1 MGTIRTGIELNDNF
15 SSVLYNIIG
24 SVNLA
29 IYQMEEMRQ
38 SLSASIDTSHIE
50 GARESIDR
58 ATMSLRE
65 MEEAASVS
73 VAPAMSSMNV
83 AAANSSY
90 EQLRQN
96 VESTGQHIRDN
107 TEEQQRFNQAVNS
120 GTASSNNLLKGLMG
134 LHVIQSVVNTVT
146 GQVDAAMKRMDTMTN
161 FQRTMTAIT
170 GSSDMAAASLS
181 QLKDITTGTAYGL
194 DVAASAVQ
202 NFTTRGMGIGNAT
215 SEVGKWADAVAFYG
229 NGTNEALMTVTDALG
244 KMMTKGTVEMEQLN
258 RLTDNGINA
267 VGMYA
272 QATGRSAADVQSDLS
287 DGVISSMDF
296 ISTVSTAFEEGTNGV
311 LNISG
316 AAKEAGATW
325 ATTIANAK
333 AAITRG
339 WISLIDNA
347 NAALANAGFG
357 TILDGIRE
365 FGETAESVMG
375 KIGVAVGIMLTIL
388 SPAFQFMQDAAGF
401 IADNWSILE
410 PIVWGLIAALI
421 VYNATMGIA
430 WLTTLQNIAAKIAH
444 ALASAAETVAIFAL
458 IAAQDGLNAALAACP
473 LTWIIILIIAII
485 ALIFAVCTAIAKMTG
500 VANTGFGVIC
510 GGINVV
516 IELFKNLGL
525 GIADFAIGAGLAINA
540 LAQNIMTAFGNAIRA
555 VQSWWYGLL
564 STVMTV
570 ISGICAQL
578 NKLPFVEFD
587 YSGVTEAAN
596 KYAGK
601 AAELAGQKGD
611 YESISDAFKEG
622 WNTFDIF
629 PKNWV
634 NNAFNKGSEWGD
646 DKMNKLSGLL
656 DGFGNIP
663 NADDYLK
670 GYGDDSTNNLGD
682 TLDKSGTGN
691 KVADIANSAGNI
703 ENTLTATSEDLK
715 YLRDIAERDTI
726 NRFTT
731 AEISIVQTNN
741 NKIASDMDLDGVV
754 EGLTS
759 AVDEAISNA
768 TEGVH

>member
-83 AAANSSY
+83 AAANSNY

-120 GTASSNNLLKGLMG
+120 GTTSSNNLLKGLIG
-134 LHVIQSVVNTVT
+134 LHVVQSVVNTVT
-146 GQVDAAMKRMDTMTN
+146 GQIDAAMKRMDTMTN

-170 GSSDMAAASLS
+170 ESSDMAAASLN

-194 DVAASAVQ
+194 DVAAMAVQ

-229 NGTNEALMTVTDALG
+229 DGTNESLTTVTDALG

-287 DGVISSMDF
+287 DGIISSMDF

-365 FGETAESVMG
+365 LGETAERVMG
-375 KIGVAVGIMLTIL
+375 KIGIAVGTTLTIL

-410 PIVWGLIAALI
+410 PIVWGLIAALV

-510 GGINVV
+510 GGISVA
-516 IELFKNLGL
+516 IQFFKNLGL
-525 GIADFAIGAGLAINA
+525 TVADIALGIGMAINT
-540 LAQNIMTAFGNAIRA
+540 LGQNIMTAFGNAIRA

-601 AAELAGQKGD
+601 AAELAGQKGE
-611 YESISDAFKEG
+611 YESIGAAFDKG
-622 WNTFDIF
+622 MNTFDVF

-634 NNAFNKGSEWGD
+634 NDAFNKGTEKGD
-646 DKMNKLSGLL
+646 ELAGKMSDLL
-656 DGFGNIP
+656 NGFGKIP
-663 NADDYLK
+663 KEEEYTK
-670 GYGDDSTNNLGD
+670 GYGDDGTNNLGD

>member
-1 MGTIRTGIELNDNF
+1 MGTISTGIELNDNF
-15 SSVLYNIIG
+15 SSVLYNIMG

-38 SLSASIDTSHIE
+38 SLSASIDTSYIE

-73 VAPAMSSMNV
+73 VAPAMSSMDV
-83 AAANSSY
+83 SAANSNY

-120 GTASSNNLLKGLMG
+120 GTTSSNNLLKGLIG
-134 LHVIQSVVNTVT
+134 LHVVQSVVNTVT
-146 GQVDAAMKRMDTMTN
+146 GQIDAAMKRMDTMTN

-170 GSSDMAAASLS
+170 GSSDMAAASLN

-194 DVAASAVQ
+194 DVAAMAVQ

-229 NGTNEALMTVTDALG
+229 DGTNESLTTVTDALG
-244 KMMTKGTVEMEQLN
+244 KMMTKGTVEMDQLN
-258 RLTDNGINA
+258 RVTDTGIDA
-267 VGMYA
+267 VGIYA

-287 DGVISSMDF
+287 DGIISSMDF

-365 FGETAESVMG
+365 LGETAERVMG
-375 KIGVAVGIMLTIL
+375 KIGIAVGTTLTIL

-410 PIVWGLIAALI
+410 PIVWGLIAALV

-510 GGINVV
+510 GGISVA
-516 IELFKNLGL
+516 IQFFKNLGL
-525 GIADFAIGAGLAINA
+525 TVADIALGIGMAINA
-540 LAQNIMTAFGNAIRA
+540 LGQNIMTAFGNAIRA

-601 AAELAGQKGD
+601 AAELAGQKGE
-611 YESISDAFKEG
+611 YESIGAAFDKG
-622 WNTFDIF
+622 MNTFDIF

-634 NNAFNKGSEWGD
+634 NDAFNKGTEKGD
-646 DKMNKLSGLL
+646 ELAGKMSDLL
-656 DGFGNIP
+656 NGFGKIP
-663 NADDYLK
+663 KEEEYTK

>member
-107 TEEQQRFNQAVNS
+107 TNEQQRFNQSVDG
-120 GTASSNNLLKGLMG
+120 GTASSNNLIKSIMKLSI
-134 LHVIQSVVNTVT
+134 VRSVVNTVT
-146 GQVDAAMKRMDTMTN
+146 GQIDAAMKRMDTMTN

-170 GSSDMAAASLS
+170 GSSDMAATSLS
-181 QLKDITTGTAYGL
+181 QLKDITKGTAYGL
-194 DVAASAVQ
+194 DVAAMAVQ

-229 NGTNEALMTVTDALG
+229 DGTNESLTTVTDALG
-244 KMMTKGTVEMEQLN
+244 KMMTKGTVEMDQLN
-258 RLTDNGINA
+258 RVTDTGIDA
-267 VGMYA
+267 VGIYA

-287 DGVISSMDF
+287 DGIISSMDF

-365 FGETAESVMG
+365 FGETAERVMG
-375 KIGVAVGIMLTIL
+375 KIGIAVGTTLTIL

-410 PIVWGLIAALI
+410 PIVWGLIAALV

>member
-1 MGTIRTGIELNDNF
+1 MGTISTGIELNDNF
-15 SSVLYNIIG
+15 SSVLYNIMG

-38 SLSASIDTSHIE
+38 SLSASIDTSYIE

-73 VAPAMSSMNV
+73 VAPAMSSMDV
-83 AAANSSY
+83 AAANSNY

-120 GTASSNNLLKGLMG
+120 GTTSSNNLLKGLIG
-134 LHVIQSVVNTVT
+134 LHVVQSVVNTVT
-146 GQVDAAMKRMDTMTN
+146 GQIDAAMKRMDTMTN

-170 GSSDMAAASLS
+170 GSSDMAAASLN

-194 DVAASAVQ
+194 DVAAMAVQ

-229 NGTNEALMTVTDALG
+229 DGTNESLTTVTDALG
-244 KMMTKGTVEMEQLN
+244 KMMTKGTVEMDQLN
-258 RLTDNGINA
+258 RVTDTGIDA
-267 VGMYA
+267 VGIYA

-287 DGVISSMDF
+287 DGIISSMDF

-365 FGETAESVMG
+365 LGETAERVMG
-375 KIGVAVGIMLTIL
+375 KIGIAVGTTLTIL

-410 PIVWGLIAALI
+410 PIVWGLIAALV

-510 GGINVV
+510 GGISVA
-516 IELFKNLGL
+516 IQFFKNLGL
-525 GIADFAIGAGLAINA
+525 TVADIALGIGMAINT
-540 LAQNIMTAFGNAIRA
+540 LGQNIMTAFGNAIRA

-601 AAELAGQKGD
+601 AAELAGQKGE
-611 YESISDAFKEG
+611 YESIGAAFDKG
-622 WNTFDIF
+622 MNTFDVF

-634 NNAFNKGSEWGD
+634 NDAFNKGTEKGD
-646 DKMNKLSGLL
+646 ELAGKMSDLL
-656 DGFGNIP
+656 NGFGKIP
-663 NADDYLK
+663 KEEEYTK
-670 GYGDDSTNNLGD
+670 GYGDDGTNNLGD

-703 ENTLTATSEDLK
+703 ENTLTGTSEDLK

>member
-107 TEEQQRFNQAVNS
+107 TSEQQRFNQAVDG

-134 LHVIQSVVNTVT
+134 LSIVKSIVNTVT

-194 DVAASAVQ
+194 DVAARAVQ
-202 NFTTRGMGIGNAT
+202 NFTTRGLGIGNAT

-229 NGTNEALMTVTDALG
+229 DGTNESLTTVTDALG

-258 RLTDNGINA
+258 RLTYNGIDA

-365 FGETAESVMG
+365 FGETAEIVMG

-410 PIVWGLIAALI
+410 PIVWGLIAALV

-510 GGINVV
+510 GGISVA
-516 IELFKNLGL
+516 IQFFKNLGL
-525 GIADFAIGAGLAINA
+525 TVADIALGIGMAINT
-540 LAQNIMTAFGNAIRA
+540 LGQNIMTAFGNAIRA

-611 YESISDAFKEG
+611 YESIGAAFNKG
-622 WNTFDIF
+622 MNTFDVF

-634 NNAFNKGSEWGD
+634 NDAFNKGTEKGD
-646 DKMNKLSGLL
+646 ELAGKMSNFLN
-656 DGFGNIP
+656 GFGKIP
-663 NADDYLK
+663 KEEEYTK

>member
-1 MGTIRTGIELNDNF
+1 MGTISTGIELNDNF
-15 SSVLYNIIG
+15 SSVLYNIMG

-38 SLSASIDTSHIE
+38 SLSASIDTSYIE

-120 GTASSNNLLKGLMG
+120 GTTSSNNLLKGLMG
-134 LHVIQSVVNTVT
+134 LHVVQSVVNTVT
-146 GQVDAAMKRMDTMTN
+146 GQIDAAMKRMDTMTN

-170 GSSDMAAASLS
+170 GSSDMAAASLN

-215 SEVGKWADAVAFYG
+215 SEVGKWADAVSFYG
-229 NGTNEALMTVTDALG
+229 DGTNEALTTVTDALG
-244 KMMTKGTVEMEQLN
+244 KMMTKGTVEMDQLN
-258 RLTDNGINA
+258 RVTDTGIDA
-267 VGMYA
+267 VGIYA

-287 DGVISSMDF
+287 DGIISSMDF

-357 TILDGIRE
+357 TILDGIKE
-365 FGETAESVMG
+365 FGETAERVMG
-375 KIGVAVGIMLTIL
+375 KIGIAVGTTLTIL

-510 GGINVV
+510 GGISVA
-516 IELFKNLGL
+516 IQFFKNLGL
-525 GIADFAIGAGLAINA
+525 TVADIALGIGMAINT
-540 LAQNIMTAFGNAIRA
+540 LGQNIMTAFGNAIRA

-611 YESISDAFKEG
+611 YESIGAAFNKG
-622 WNTFDIF
+622 MNTFDVF

-634 NNAFNKGSEWGD
+634 NDAFNKGTEKGD
-646 DKMNKLSGLL
+646 ELAGKMSNFLN
-656 DGFGNIP
+656 GFGKIP
-663 NADDYLK
+663 KEEEYTK

>member
-58 ATMSLRE
+58 AAMSLRE

-73 VAPAMSSMNV
+73 VAPAMSSMDV
-83 AAANSSY
+83 AAANSNY

-120 GTASSNNLLKGLMG
+120 GTTSSNNLLKGLIG
-134 LHVIQSVVNTVT
+134 LHVVQSVVNTVT
-146 GQVDAAMKRMDTMTN
+146 GQIDAAMKRMDTMTT

-170 GSSDMAAASLS
+170 GSSDMAAASLN

-194 DVAASAVQ
+194 DVAAMAVQ

-229 NGTNEALMTVTDALG
+229 DGTNESLTTVTDALG
-244 KMMTKGTVEMEQLN
+244 KMMTKGTVEMDQLN
-258 RLTDNGINA
+258 RVTDTGIDA
-267 VGMYA
+267 VGIYA

-287 DGVISSMDF
+287 DGIISSMDF

-365 FGETAESVMG
+365 LGETAERVMG
-375 KIGVAVGIMLTIL
+375 KIGIAVGTTLTIL

-410 PIVWGLIAALI
+410 PIVWGLIAALV

-510 GGINVV
+510 GGISVA
-516 IELFKNLGL
+516 IQFFKNLGL
-525 GIADFAIGAGLAINA
+525 TVADIALGIGMAINT
-540 LAQNIMTAFGNAIRA
+540 LGQNIMTAFGNAIHA

>member
-1 MGTIRTGIELNDNF
+1 MGTISTGIELNDNF
-15 SSVLYNIIG
+15 SSVLYNIMG

-83 AAANSSY
+83 AAANSNY

-120 GTASSNNLLKGLMG
+120 GTTSSNNLLKGLIG
-134 LHVIQSVVNTVT
+134 LHVVQSVVNTVT
-146 GQVDAAMKRMDTMTN
+146 GQIDAAMKRMDTMTN

-170 GSSDMAAASLS
+170 GSSDMAAASLN

-194 DVAASAVQ
+194 DVAAMAVQ

-229 NGTNEALMTVTDALG
+229 DGTNESLTTVTDALG
-244 KMMTKGTVEMEQLN
+244 KMMTKGMVEMDQLN
-258 RLTDNGINA
+258 RVTDTGIDA
-267 VGMYA
+267 VGIYA

-287 DGVISSMDF
+287 DGIISSMDF

-365 FGETAESVMG
+365 LGETAERVMG
-375 KIGVAVGIMLTIL
+375 KIGIAVGTTLTIL

-410 PIVWGLIAALI
+410 PIVWGLIAALV

-540 LAQNIMTAFGNAIRA
+540 LAQNIMTAFDNAISA

>member
-1 MGTIRTGIELNDNF
+1 MGTISTGIELNDNF

-50 GARESIDR
+50 GARESINR

-107 TEEQQRFNQAVNS
+107 TSEQQRFNQAVDG

-134 LHVIQSVVNTVT
+134 LSIVKSIVNTVT

-170 GSSDMAAASLS
+170 GSSDMAATSLS
-181 QLKDITTGTAYGL
+181 QLKDITKGTAYGL
-194 DVAASAVQ
+194 DVAARATQ
-202 NFTTRGMGIGNAT
+202 NFTTRGMSIGNAA

-229 NGTNEALMTVTDALG
+229 NGTNEALTTVTDALG

-258 RLTDNGINA
+258 RLADNGIDA

-365 FGETAESVMG
+365 FGETAEIVMG

-410 PIVWGLIAALI
+410 PIVWGLIAALV

-510 GGINVV
+510 GGISVA
-516 IELFKNLGL
+516 IQFFKNLGL
-525 GIADFAIGAGLAINA
+525 TVADIALGIGMAINA

-611 YESISDAFKEG
+611 YESIGAAFNKG
-622 WNTFDIF
+622 MNTFDVF

-634 NNAFNKGSEWGD
+634 NDAFNKGTEKGD
-646 DKMNKLSGLL
+646 ELAGKMSNFLN
-656 DGFGNIP
+656 GFGKIP
-663 NADDYLK
+663 KEEEYTK

-731 AEISIVQTNN
+731 AEISIVQTNH

>member
-1 MGTIRTGIELNDNF
+1 MGTISTGIELNDNF
-15 SSVLYNIIG
+15 SSVLYNIMG

-38 SLSASIDTSHIE
+38 SLSASIDTSYIE

-73 VAPAMSSMNV
+73 VAPAMSSMDV
-83 AAANSSY
+83 AAANSNY

-107 TEEQQRFNQAVNS
+107 TEEQQRFNQTVNS
-120 GTASSNNLLKGLMG
+120 GTTSSNNLLKGLIG
-134 LHVIQSVVNTVT
+134 LHVVQSVVNTVT
-146 GQVDAAMKRMDTMTN
+146 GQIDAAMKRMDTMTN

-170 GSSDMAAASLS
+170 GSSDMAAASLN

-194 DVAASAVQ
+194 DVAAMAVQ

-229 NGTNEALMTVTDALG
+229 DGTNESLTTVTDALG
-244 KMMTKGTVEMEQLN
+244 KMMTKGTVEMDQLN
-258 RLTDNGINA
+258 RVTDTGIDA
-267 VGMYA
+267 VGIYA

-287 DGVISSMDF
+287 DGIISSMDF

-365 FGETAESVMG
+365 FGETAERVMG
-375 KIGVAVGIMLTIL
+375 KIGIAVGTTLTIL

-410 PIVWGLIAALI
+410 PIVWGLIAALV

-510 GGINVV
+510 GGISVA
-516 IELFKNLGL
+516 IQFFKNLGL
-525 GIADFAIGAGLAINA
+525 TVADIALGIGMAINT
-540 LAQNIMTAFGNAIRA
+540 LGQNIMTAFGNAIRA

-611 YESISDAFKEG
+611 YESIGAAFNKG
-622 WNTFDIF
+622 MNTFDVF

-634 NNAFNKGSEWGD
+634 NDAFNKGTEKGD
-646 DKMNKLSGLL
+646 ELAGKMSNFLN
-656 DGFGNIP
+656 GFGKIP
-663 NADDYLK
+663 KEEEYTK

>member
-1 MGTIRTGIELNDNF
+1 MGTISTGIELNDNF
-15 SSVLYNIIG
+15 SSVLYNIMG

-38 SLSASIDTSHIE
+38 SLSASIDTSYIE

-73 VAPAMSSMNV
+73 VAPAMSSMDV
-83 AAANSSY
+83 SAANSNY

-107 TEEQQRFNQAVNS
+107 AEEQQRFNQAVNS
-120 GTASSNNLLKGLMG
+120 GTTSSNNLLKGLIG
-134 LHVIQSVVNTVT
+134 LHVVQSVVNTVT
-146 GQVDAAMKRMDTMTN
+146 GQIDAAMKRMDTMTN

-170 GSSDMAAASLS
+170 GSSDMAAASLN

-194 DVAASAVQ
+194 DVAAMAVQ

-229 NGTNEALMTVTDALG
+229 DGTNESLTTVTDALG
-244 KMMTKGTVEMEQLN
+244 KMMTKGTVEMDQLN
-258 RLTDNGINA
+258 RVTDTGIDA
-267 VGMYA
+267 VGIYA

-287 DGVISSMDF
+287 DGIISSMDF

-365 FGETAESVMG
+365 LGETAERVMG
-375 KIGVAVGIMLTIL
+375 KIGIAVGTTLTIL

-410 PIVWGLIAALI
+410 PIVWGLIAALV

-485 ALIFAVCTAIAKMTG
+485 TLIYTVCTAIAKLTG
-500 VANTGFGVIC
+500 AANTGLGIIVGALSVAVAAIGNLFVALINMVIDIFVVLWNFIAIFANFFG
-510 GGINVV
+510 NVFNDPV
-516 IELFKNLGL
+516 AAIGRLFFGLVNHILGLLETLASAIDTLFGQNLAGAVQGWRDNLGDWVDKTY
-525 GIADFAIGAGLAINA
+525 GKGEEIMATVNGNEWHVERFKYTNA
-540 LAQNIMTAFGNAIRA
+540 WN
-555 VQSWWYGLL
+555 
-564 STVMTV
+564 
-570 ISGICAQL
+570 
-578 NKLPFVEFD
+578 
-587 YSGVTEAAN
+587 SGV
-596 KYAGK
+596 
-601 AAELAGQKGD
+601 QKGD
-611 YESISDAFKEG
+611 EFAGKMSDFL
-622 WNTFDIF
+622 N
-629 PKNWV
+629 
-634 NNAFNKGSEWGD
+634 
-646 DKMNKLSGLL
+646 
-656 DGFGNIP
+656 GFGKIP
-663 NADDYLK
+663 KEEEYTK

>member
-58 ATMSLRE
+58 AAMSLRE

-73 VAPAMSSMNV
+73 VAPAMSSMDV
-83 AAANSSY
+83 AAANSNY

-120 GTASSNNLLKGLMG
+120 GTTSSNNLLKGLIG
-134 LHVIQSVVNTVT
+134 LHVVQSVVNTVT
-146 GQVDAAMKRMDTMTN
+146 GQIDAAMKRMDTMTN

-170 GSSDMAAASLS
+170 GSSDMAAASLN

-194 DVAASAVQ
+194 DVAAMAVQ

-229 NGTNEALMTVTDALG
+229 DGTNESLTTVTDALG

-365 FGETAESVMG
+365 LGETAERVMG
-375 KIGVAVGIMLTIL
+375 KIGIAVGTTLTIL

-410 PIVWGLIAALI
+410 PIVWGLIAALV

-510 GGINVV
+510 GGISVA
-516 IELFKNLGL
+516 IQFFKNLGL
-525 GIADFAIGAGLAINA
+525 TVADIALGIGMAINT
-540 LAQNIMTAFGNAIRA
+540 LGQNIMTAFGNAIRA

-611 YESISDAFKEG
+611 YESIGAAFNKG
-622 WNTFDIF
+622 MNTFDVF

-634 NNAFNKGSEWGD
+634 NDAFNKGTEKGD
-646 DKMNKLSGLL
+646 ELAGKMSNFLN
-656 DGFGNIP
+656 GFGKIP
-663 NADDYLK
+663 KEEEYTK

>member
-1 MGTIRTGIELNDNF
+1 
-15 SSVLYNIIG
+15 
-24 SVNLA
+24 
-29 IYQMEEMRQ
+29 
-38 SLSASIDTSHIE
+38 
-50 GARESIDR
+50 
-58 ATMSLRE
+58 
-65 MEEAASVS
+65 
-73 VAPAMSSMNV
+73 
-83 AAANSSY
+83 
-90 EQLRQN
+90 
-96 VESTGQHIRDN
+96 
-107 TEEQQRFNQAVNS
+107 
-120 GTASSNNLLKGLMG
+120 
-134 LHVIQSVVNTVT
+134 
-146 GQVDAAMKRMDTMTN
+146 MTN

-170 GSSDMAAASLS
+170 ESSDMAAASLN

-194 DVAASAVQ
+194 DVAAMAVQ

-229 NGTNEALMTVTDALG
+229 DGTNESLTTVTDALG

-287 DGVISSMDF
+287 DGIISSMDF

-365 FGETAESVMG
+365 LGETAERVMG
-375 KIGVAVGIMLTIL
+375 KIGIAVGTTLTIL

-410 PIVWGLIAALI
+410 PIVWGLIAALV

-510 GGINVV
+510 GGISVA
-516 IELFKNLGL
+516 IQFFKNLGL
-525 GIADFAIGAGLAINA
+525 TVADIALGIGMAINT
-540 LAQNIMTAFGNAIRA
+540 LGQNIMTAFGNAIRA

-611 YESISDAFKEG
+611 YESIGAAFNKG
-622 WNTFDIF
+622 MNTFDVF

-634 NNAFNKGSEWGD
+634 NDAFNKGTEKGD
-646 DKMNKLSGLL
+646 ELAGKMSNFLN
-656 DGFGNIP
+656 GFGKIP
-663 NADDYLK
+663 KEEEYTK

>member
-1 MGTIRTGIELNDNF
+1 MGTISTGIELNDNF
-15 SSVLYNIIG
+15 SSVLYNIMG

-38 SLSASIDTSHIE
+38 SLSASIDTSYIE

-73 VAPAMSSMNV
+73 VAPAMSSMDV
-83 AAANSSY
+83 SAANSNY

-120 GTASSNNLLKGLMG
+120 GTTSSNNLLKGLIG
-134 LHVIQSVVNTVT
+134 LHVVQSVVNTVT
-146 GQVDAAMKRMDTMTN
+146 GQIDAAMKRMDTMTN

-170 GSSDMAAASLS
+170 GSSDMAAASLN

-194 DVAASAVQ
+194 DVAAMAVQ
-202 NFTTRGMGIGNAT
+202 NFTTRGMGICNAT

-229 NGTNEALMTVTDALG
+229 NGTNEALTTVTDALG
-244 KMMTKGTVEMEQLN
+244 KMMTKGTVEMDQLN
-258 RLTDNGINA
+258 RVTDTGIDA
-267 VGMYA
+267 VGIYA

-287 DGVISSMDF
+287 DGIISSMDF

-365 FGETAESVMG
+365 LGETAERVMG
-375 KIGVAVGIMLTIL
+375 KIGIAVGTTLTIL

-410 PIVWGLIAALI
+410 PIVWGLIAALV

-510 GGINVV
+510 GGISVA
-516 IELFKNLGL
+516 IQFFKNLGL
-525 GIADFAIGAGLAINA
+525 TVADIALGIGMAINA
-540 LAQNIMTAFGNAIRA
+540 LGQNIMTAFGNAIRA

-601 AAELAGQKGD
+601 AAELAGQKGE
-611 YESISDAFKEG
+611 YESIGAAFDKG
-622 WNTFDIF
+622 MNTFDIF

-634 NNAFNKGSEWGD
+634 NDAFNKGTEKGD
-646 DKMNKLSGLL
+646 ELAGKMSDLL
-656 DGFGNIP
+656 NGFGKIP
-663 NADDYLK
+663 KEEEYTK

>member
-1 MGTIRTGIELNDNF
+1 VGTIRTGIELNDNF

-107 TEEQQRFNQAVNS
+107 TSEQQRFNQAVDG

-134 LHVIQSVVNTVT
+134 LSIVKSIVNTVT

-194 DVAASAVQ
+194 DVAARAVQ

-229 NGTNEALMTVTDALG
+229 DGTNESLTTVTDALG

-258 RLTDNGINA
+258 RLTYNGIDA

-365 FGETAESVMG
+365 FGETAEIVMG

-410 PIVWGLIAALI
+410 PIVWGLIAALV

-510 GGINVV
+510 GGISVA
-516 IELFKNLGL
+516 IQFFKNLGL
-525 GIADFAIGAGLAINA
+525 TVADIALGIGMAINT
-540 LAQNIMTAFGNAIRA
+540 LGQNIMTAFGNAIRA

-611 YESISDAFKEG
+611 YESIGAAFNKG
-622 WNTFDIF
+622 MNTFDVF

-634 NNAFNKGSEWGD
+634 NDAFNKGTEKGD
-646 DKMNKLSGLL
+646 ELAGKMSNFLN
-656 DGFGNIP
+656 GFGKIP
-663 NADDYLK
+663 KEEEYTK

>member
-1 MGTIRTGIELNDNF
+1 
-15 SSVLYNIIG
+15 
-24 SVNLA
+24 
-29 IYQMEEMRQ
+29 
-38 SLSASIDTSHIE
+38 
-50 GARESIDR
+50 
-58 ATMSLRE
+58 
-65 MEEAASVS
+65 
-73 VAPAMSSMNV
+73 
-83 AAANSSY
+83 
-90 EQLRQN
+90 
-96 VESTGQHIRDN
+96 
-107 TEEQQRFNQAVNS
+107 
-120 GTASSNNLLKGLMG
+120 
-134 LHVIQSVVNTVT
+134 
-146 GQVDAAMKRMDTMTN
+146 
-161 FQRTMTAIT
+161 
-170 GSSDMAAASLS
+170 
-181 QLKDITTGTAYGL
+181 
-194 DVAASAVQ
+194 
-202 NFTTRGMGIGNAT
+202 
-215 SEVGKWADAVAFYG
+215 
-229 NGTNEALMTVTDALG
+229 
-244 KMMTKGTVEMEQLN
+244 
-258 RLTDNGINA
+258 
-267 VGMYA
+267 
-272 QATGRSAADVQSDLS
+272 
-287 DGVISSMDF
+287 
-296 ISTVSTAFEEGTNGV
+296 
-311 LNISG
+311 
-316 AAKEAGATW
+316 
-325 ATTIANAK
+325 
-333 AAITRG
+333 
-339 WISLIDNA
+339 
-347 NAALANAGFG
+347 
-357 TILDGIRE
+357 
-365 FGETAESVMG
+365 
-375 KIGVAVGIMLTIL
+375 
-388 SPAFQFMQDAAGF
+388 MQDAAGF

-410 PIVWGLIAALI
+410 PIVWGLIAALV

-485 ALIFAVCTAIAKMTG
+485 TLIYTVCTAIAKLTG

-540 LAQNIMTAFGNAIRA
+540 LAQNIMTAFDNAISA

>member
-347 NAALANAGFG
+347 NAALVNAGFG

>member
-1 MGTIRTGIELNDNF
+1 MGTISTGIELNDNF
-15 SSVLYNIIG
+15 SSVLYNIMG

-38 SLSASIDTSHIE
+38 SLSASIDTSYIE

-73 VAPAMSSMNV
+73 VAPAMSSMDV
-83 AAANSSY
+83 SAANSNY

-107 TEEQQRFNQAVNS
+107 AEEQQRFNQAVNS
-120 GTASSNNLLKGLMG
+120 GTTSSNNLLKGLIG
-134 LHVIQSVVNTVT
+134 LHVVQSVVNTVT
-146 GQVDAAMKRMDTMTN
+146 GQIDAAMKRMDTMTN

-170 GSSDMAAASLS
+170 GSSDMAAASLN

-194 DVAASAVQ
+194 DVAAMAVQ

-229 NGTNEALMTVTDALG
+229 DGTNESLTTVTDALG
-244 KMMTKGTVEMEQLN
+244 KMMTKGTVEMDQLN
-258 RLTDNGINA
+258 RVTDTGIDA
-267 VGMYA
+267 VGIYA

-287 DGVISSMDF
+287 DGIISSMDF

-365 FGETAESVMG
+365 FGETAERVMG
-375 KIGVAVGIMLTIL
+375 KIGIAVGTTLTIL

-401 IADNWSILE
+401 IADNGSILE
-410 PIVWGLIAALI
+410 PIVWGLIAALV

>member
-1 MGTIRTGIELNDNF
+1 MGTISTGIELNDNF
-15 SSVLYNIIG
+15 SSVLYNIMG

-38 SLSASIDTSHIE
+38 SLSASIDTSYIE

-73 VAPAMSSMNV
+73 VAPAMSSMDV
-83 AAANSSY
+83 SAANSNY

-120 GTASSNNLLKGLMG
+120 GTTSSNNLLKGLIG
-134 LHVIQSVVNTVT
+134 LHVVQSVVNTVT
-146 GQVDAAMKRMDTMTN
+146 GQIDAAMKRMDTMTN

-170 GSSDMAAASLS
+170 GSSDMAAASLN

-194 DVAASAVQ
+194 DVAAMAVQ
-202 NFTTRGMGIGNAT
+202 NFTTRGMGICNAT

-229 NGTNEALMTVTDALG
+229 NGTNEALTTVTDALG
-244 KMMTKGTVEMEQLN
+244 KMMTKGTVEMDQLN
-258 RLTDNGINA
+258 RVTDTGIDA
-267 VGMYA
+267 VGIYA
-272 QATGRSAADVQSDLS
+272 QATGQSAADVQSDLS
-287 DGVISSMDF
+287 DGIISSMDF

-365 FGETAESVMG
+365 LGETAERVMG
-375 KIGVAVGIMLTIL
+375 KIGIAVGTTLTIL

-410 PIVWGLIAALI
+410 PIVWGLIAALV

-510 GGINVV
+510 GGISVA
-516 IELFKNLGL
+516 IQFFKNLGL
-525 GIADFAIGAGLAINA
+525 TVADIALGIGMAINA
-540 LAQNIMTAFGNAIRA
+540 LGQNIMTAFGNAIRA

-601 AAELAGQKGD
+601 AAELAGQKGE
-611 YESISDAFKEG
+611 YESIGAAFDKG
-622 WNTFDIF
+622 MNTFDIF

-634 NNAFNKGSEWGD
+634 NDAFNKGTEKGD
-646 DKMNKLSGLL
+646 ELAGKMSDLL
-656 DGFGNIP
+656 NGFGKIP
-663 NADDYLK
+663 KEEEYTK

>member
-1 MGTIRTGIELNDNF
+1 
-15 SSVLYNIIG
+15 
-24 SVNLA
+24 
-29 IYQMEEMRQ
+29 
-38 SLSASIDTSHIE
+38 
-50 GARESIDR
+50 
-58 ATMSLRE
+58 
-65 MEEAASVS
+65 
-73 VAPAMSSMNV
+73 
-83 AAANSSY
+83 
-90 EQLRQN
+90 
-96 VESTGQHIRDN
+96 
-107 TEEQQRFNQAVNS
+107 
-120 GTASSNNLLKGLMG
+120 
-134 LHVIQSVVNTVT
+134 
-146 GQVDAAMKRMDTMTN
+146 
-161 FQRTMTAIT
+161 
-170 GSSDMAAASLS
+170 
-181 QLKDITTGTAYGL
+181 
-194 DVAASAVQ
+194 
-202 NFTTRGMGIGNAT
+202 
-215 SEVGKWADAVAFYG
+215 
-229 NGTNEALMTVTDALG
+229 
-244 KMMTKGTVEMEQLN
+244 
-258 RLTDNGINA
+258 
-267 VGMYA
+267 
-272 QATGRSAADVQSDLS
+272 
-287 DGVISSMDF
+287 MDF

-365 FGETAESVMG
+365 LGETAERVMG
-375 KIGVAVGIMLTIL
+375 KIGIAVGTTLTIL

-410 PIVWGLIAALI
+410 PIVWGLIAALV

-510 GGINVV
+510 GGISVA
-516 IELFKNLGL
+516 IQFFKNLGL
-525 GIADFAIGAGLAINA
+525 TVADIALGIGMAINA
-540 LAQNIMTAFGNAIRA
+540 LGQNIMTAFGNAIRA

-601 AAELAGQKGD
+601 AAELAGQKGE
-611 YESISDAFKEG
+611 YESIGAAFDKG
-622 WNTFDIF
+622 MNTFDIF

-634 NNAFNKGSEWGD
+634 NDAFNKGTEKGD
-646 DKMNKLSGLL
+646 ELAGKMSDLL
-656 DGFGNIP
+656 NGFGKIP
-663 NADDYLK
+663 KEEEYTK

>member
-1 MGTIRTGIELNDNF
+1 MGTISTGIELNDNF
-15 SSVLYNIIG
+15 SSVLYNIMG

-38 SLSASIDTSHIE
+38 SLSASIDTSYIE

-120 GTASSNNLLKGLMG
+120 GTTSSNNLLKGLIG
-134 LHVIQSVVNTVT
+134 LHVVQSVVNTVT
-146 GQVDAAMKRMDTMTN
+146 GQIDAAMKRMDTMTN

-170 GSSDMAAASLS
+170 GSSDMAAASLN

-194 DVAASAVQ
+194 DVAAMAVQ
-202 NFTTRGMGIGNAT
+202 NFTTRGMGICNAT

-229 NGTNEALMTVTDALG
+229 NGTNEALTTVTDALG
-244 KMMTKGTVEMEQLN
+244 KMMTKGTVEMDQLN
-258 RLTDNGINA
+258 RVTDTGIDA
-267 VGMYA
+267 VGIYA

-287 DGVISSMDF
+287 DGIISSMDF

-365 FGETAESVMG
+365 LGETAERVMG
-375 KIGVAVGIMLTIL
+375 KIGIAVGTTLTIL

-410 PIVWGLIAALI
+410 PIVWGLIAALV

-510 GGINVV
+510 GGISVA
-516 IELFKNLGL
+516 IQFFKNLGL
-525 GIADFAIGAGLAINA
+525 TVADIALGIGMAINA
-540 LAQNIMTAFGNAIRA
+540 LGQNIMTAFGNAIRA

-601 AAELAGQKGD
+601 AAELAGQKGE
-611 YESISDAFKEG
+611 YESIGAAFDKG
-622 WNTFDIF
+622 MNTFDIF

-634 NNAFNKGSEWGD
+634 NDAFNKGTEKGD
-646 DKMNKLSGLL
+646 ELAGKMSDLL
-656 DGFGNIP
+656 NGFGKIP
-663 NADDYLK
+663 KEEEYTK

>member
-1 MGTIRTGIELNDNF
+1 MGTISTGIELNDNF
-15 SSVLYNIIG
+15 SSVLYNIMG

-38 SLSASIDTSHIE
+38 SLSASIDTSYIE

-83 AAANSSY
+83 AAANSNY

-120 GTASSNNLLKGLMG
+120 GTTSSNNLLKGLIG
-134 LHVIQSVVNTVT
+134 LHVVQSVVNTVT
-146 GQVDAAMKRMDTMTN
+146 GQIDAAMKRMDTMTN

-170 GSSDMAAASLS
+170 GSSDMAAASLN

-194 DVAASAVQ
+194 DVAAMAVQ

-229 NGTNEALMTVTDALG
+229 DGTNESLTTVTDALG
-244 KMMTKGTVEMEQLN
+244 KMMTKGTVEMDQLN
-258 RLTDNGINA
+258 RVTDTGIDA
-267 VGMYA
+267 VGIYA

-287 DGVISSMDF
+287 DGIISSMDF

-365 FGETAESVMG
+365 LGETAERVMG
-375 KIGVAVGIMLTIL
+375 KIGIAVGTTLTIL

-410 PIVWGLIAALI
+410 PIVWGLIAALV

-510 GGINVV
+510 GGISVA
-516 IELFKNLGL
+516 IQFFKNLGL
-525 GIADFAIGAGLAINA
+525 TVADIALGIGMAINT
-540 LAQNIMTAFGNAIRA
+540 LGQNIMTAFGNAIRA

-601 AAELAGQKGD
+601 AAELAGQKGE
-611 YESISDAFKEG
+611 YESIGAAFDKG
-622 WNTFDIF
+622 MNTFDVF

-634 NNAFNKGSEWGD
+634 NDAFNKGTEKGD
-646 DKMNKLSGLL
+646 ELAGKMSDLL
-656 DGFGNIP
+656 NGFGKIP
-663 NADDYLK
+663 KEEEYTK
-670 GYGDDSTNNLGD
+670 GYGDDGTNNLGD

>member
-1 MGTIRTGIELNDNF
+1 MGTISTGIELNDNF
-15 SSVLYNIIG
+15 SSVLYNIMG

-38 SLSASIDTSHIE
+38 SLSASIDTSYIE

-73 VAPAMSSMNV
+73 VAPAMSSMDV
-83 AAANSSY
+83 SAANSNY

-107 TEEQQRFNQAVNS
+107 AEEQQRFNQAVNS
-120 GTASSNNLLKGLMG
+120 GTTSSNNLLKGLIG
-134 LHVIQSVVNTVT
+134 LHVVQSVVNTVT
-146 GQVDAAMKRMDTMTN
+146 GQIDAAMKRMDTMTN

-170 GSSDMAAASLS
+170 GSSDMAAASLN

-194 DVAASAVQ
+194 DVAAMAVQ

-229 NGTNEALMTVTDALG
+229 DGTNESLTTVTDALG
-244 KMMTKGTVEMEQLN
+244 KMMTKG
-258 RLTDNGINA
+258 
-267 VGMYA
+267 
-272 QATGRSAADVQSDLS
+272 
-287 DGVISSMDF
+287 
-296 ISTVSTAFEEGTNGV
+296 
-311 LNISG
+311 
-316 AAKEAGATW
+316 
-325 ATTIANAK
+325 
-333 AAITRG
+333 
-339 WISLIDNA
+339 
-347 NAALANAGFG
+347 
-357 TILDGIRE
+357 
-365 FGETAESVMG
+365 
-375 KIGVAVGIMLTIL
+375 
-388 SPAFQFMQDAAGF
+388 
-401 IADNWSILE
+401 
-410 PIVWGLIAALI
+410 
-421 VYNATMGIA
+421 
-430 WLTTLQNIAAKIAH
+430 
-444 ALASAAETVAIFAL
+444 
-458 IAAQDGLNAALAACP
+458 
-473 LTWIIILIIAII
+473 I

>member
-58 ATMSLRE
+58 AAMSLRE

-73 VAPAMSSMNV
+73 VAPAMSSMDV
-83 AAANSSY
+83 AAANSNY

-120 GTASSNNLLKGLMG
+120 GTTSSNNLLKGLIG
-134 LHVIQSVVNTVT
+134 LHVVQSVVNTVT
-146 GQVDAAMKRMDTMTN
+146 GQIDAAMKRMDTMTN

-170 GSSDMAAASLS
+170 GSSDMAAASLN

-194 DVAASAVQ
+194 DVAAMAVQ

-229 NGTNEALMTVTDALG
+229 DGTNESLTTVTDALG

-365 FGETAESVMG
+365 FGETAERVMG

-410 PIVWGLIAALI
+410 PIVWGLIAALV

-430 WLTTLQNIAAKIAH
+430 WLTTLLNIAAKIAH

-540 LAQNIMTAFGNAIRA
+540 LAQNIMTAFGNAIHA

>member
-1 MGTIRTGIELNDNF
+1 MGTISTGIELNDNF
-15 SSVLYNIIG
+15 SSVLYNIMG

-38 SLSASIDTSHIE
+38 SLSASIDTSYIE

-73 VAPAMSSMNV
+73 VAPAMSSMDV
-83 AAANSSY
+83 SAANSNY

-120 GTASSNNLLKGLMG
+120 GTTSSNNLLKGLIG
-134 LHVIQSVVNTVT
+134 LHVVQSVVNTVT
-146 GQVDAAMKRMDTMTN
+146 GQIDAAMKRMDTMTN

-170 GSSDMAAASLS
+170 GSSDMAAASLN

-194 DVAASAVQ
+194 DVAAMAVQ

-229 NGTNEALMTVTDALG
+229 DGTNESLTTVTDALG
-244 KMMTKGTVEMEQLN
+244 KMMTKGTVEMDQLN
-258 RLTDNGINA
+258 RVTDTGIDA
-267 VGMYA
+267 VGIYA

-287 DGVISSMDF
+287 DGIISSMDF

-365 FGETAESVMG
+365 FGETAERVMG
-375 KIGVAVGIMLTIL
+375 KIGIAVGTTLTIL

-410 PIVWGLIAALI
+410 PIVWGLIAALV

-540 LAQNIMTAFGNAIRA
+540 LGQNIMTAFGNAIRA

-601 AAELAGQKGD
+601 AAELAGQKGE
-611 YESISDAFKEG
+611 YESIGAAFDKG
-622 WNTFDIF
+622 MNTFDIF

-634 NNAFNKGSEWGD
+634 NDAFNKGTEKGD
-646 DKMNKLSGLL
+646 ELAGKMSDLL
-656 DGFGNIP
+656 NGFGKIP
-663 NADDYLK
+663 KEEEYTK

>member
-1 MGTIRTGIELNDNF
+1 MGTISTGIELNDNF
-15 SSVLYNIIG
+15 SSVLYNIMG

-38 SLSASIDTSHIE
+38 SLSASIDTSYIE

-73 VAPAMSSMNV
+73 VAPAMSSMDV
-83 AAANSSY
+83 SAANSNY

-107 TEEQQRFNQAVNS
+107 AEEQQRFNQAVNS
-120 GTASSNNLLKGLMG
+120 GTTSSNNLLKGLIG
-134 LHVIQSVVNTVT
+134 LHVVQSVVNTVT
-146 GQVDAAMKRMDTMTN
+146 GQIDAAMKRMDTMTN

-170 GSSDMAAASLS
+170 GSSDMAAASLN

-194 DVAASAVQ
+194 DVAAMAVQ
-202 NFTTRGMGIGNAT
+202 NFTTRGMGICNAT

-229 NGTNEALMTVTDALG
+229 NGTNEALTTVTDALG
-244 KMMTKGTVEMEQLN
+244 KMMTKGTVEMDQLN
-258 RLTDNGINA
+258 RVTDTGIDA
-267 VGMYA
+267 VGIYA

-287 DGVISSMDF
+287 DGIISSMDF

-365 FGETAESVMG
+365 LGETAERVMG
-375 KIGVAVGIMLTIL
+375 KIGIAVGTTLTIL

-410 PIVWGLIAALI
+410 PIVWGLIAALV

-510 GGINVV
+510 GGISVA
-516 IELFKNLGL
+516 IQFFKNLGL
-525 GIADFAIGAGLAINA
+525 TVADIALGIGMAINA
-540 LAQNIMTAFGNAIRA
+540 LGQNIMTAFGNAIRA

-601 AAELAGQKGD
+601 AAELAGQKGE
-611 YESISDAFKEG
+611 YESIGAAFDKG
-622 WNTFDIF
+622 MNTFDIF

-634 NNAFNKGSEWGD
+634 NDAFNKGTEKGD
-646 DKMNKLSGLL
+646 ELAGKMSDLL
-656 DGFGNIP
+656 NGFGKIP
-663 NADDYLK
+663 KEEEYTK

>member
-1 MGTIRTGIELNDNF
+1 MGTISTGIELNDNF
-15 SSVLYNIIG
+15 SSVLYNIMG

-38 SLSASIDTSHIE
+38 SLSASIDTSYIE

-73 VAPAMSSMNV
+73 VAPAMSSMDV
-83 AAANSSY
+83 AAANSNY

-120 GTASSNNLLKGLMG
+120 GTTSSNNLLKGLIG
-134 LHVIQSVVNTVT
+134 LHVVQSVVNTVT
-146 GQVDAAMKRMDTMTN
+146 GQIDAAMKRMDTMTN

-170 GSSDMAAASLS
+170 GSSDMAAASLN

-194 DVAASAVQ
+194 DVAAMAVQ

-229 NGTNEALMTVTDALG
+229 DGTNESLTTVTDALG
-244 KMMTKGTVEMEQLN
+244 KMMTKGTVEMDQLN
-258 RLTDNGINA
+258 RVTDTGIDA
-267 VGMYA
+267 VGIYA

-287 DGVISSMDF
+287 DGIISSMDF

-365 FGETAESVMG
+365 LGETAERVMG
-375 KIGVAVGIMLTIL
+375 KIGIAVGTTLTIL

-410 PIVWGLIAALI
+410 PIVWGLIAALV

-510 GGINVV
+510 GGISVA
-516 IELFKNLGL
+516 IQFFKNLGL
-525 GIADFAIGAGLAINA
+525 TVADIALGIGMAINT
-540 LAQNIMTAFGNAIRA
+540 LGQNIMTAFGNAIRA

-601 AAELAGQKGD
+601 AAELAGQKGE
-611 YESISDAFKEG
+611 YESIGAAFDKG
-622 WNTFDIF
+622 MNTFDVF

-634 NNAFNKGSEWGD
+634 NDAFNKGTEKGD
-646 DKMNKLSGLL
+646 ELAGKMSDLL
-656 DGFGNIP
+656 NGFGKIP
-663 NADDYLK
+663 KEEEYTK
-670 GYGDDSTNNLGD
+670 GYGDDGTNNLGD

>member
-1 MGTIRTGIELNDNF
+1 MGTISTGIELNDNF
-15 SSVLYNIIG
+15 SSVLYNIMG

-38 SLSASIDTSHIE
+38 SLSASIDTSYIE

-73 VAPAMSSMNV
+73 VAPAMSSMDIS
-83 AAANSSY
+83 AANSNY

-120 GTASSNNLLKGLMG
+120 GSTSSNNLLKGLIG
-134 LHVIQSVVNTVT
+134 LHVVQSVVNTVT
-146 GQVDAAMKRMDTMTN
+146 GQIDAAMKRMDTMTN

-170 GSSDMAAASLS
+170 GSSDMAAASLN
-181 QLKDITTGTAYGL
+181 QLKNITTGTAYGL
-194 DVAASAVQ
+194 DVAAMAVQ

-229 NGTNEALMTVTDALG
+229 DGTNESLTTVTDALG
-244 KMMTKGTVEMEQLN
+244 KMMTKGTVEMDQLN
-258 RLTDNGINA
+258 RVTDTGIDA
-267 VGMYA
+267 VGIYA

-287 DGVISSMDF
+287 DGIISSMDF

-365 FGETAESVMG
+365 LGETAERVMG
-375 KIGVAVGIMLTIL
+375 KIGIAVGTTLTIL

-410 PIVWGLIAALI
+410 PIVWGLIAALV

-510 GGINVV
+510 GGISVA
-516 IELFKNLGL
+516 IQFFKNLGL
-525 GIADFAIGAGLAINA
+525 TVADIALGIGMAINT
-540 LAQNIMTAFGNAIRA
+540 LGQNIMTAFGNAIRA

-601 AAELAGQKGD
+601 AAELAGQKGE
-611 YESISDAFKEG
+611 YESIGAAFDKG
-622 WNTFDIF
+622 MNTFDVF

-634 NNAFNKGSEWGD
+634 NDAFNKGTEKGD
-646 DKMNKLSGLL
+646 ELAGKRSDLL
-656 DGFGNIP
+656 NGFGKIP
-663 NADDYLK
+663 KEEEYTK

>member
-107 TEEQQRFNQAVNS
+107 TSEQQRFNQAVDG

-134 LHVIQSVVNTVT
+134 LSIVKSIVNTVT

-194 DVAASAVQ
+194 DVAARAVQ

-229 NGTNEALMTVTDALG
+229 DGTNESLTTVTDALG

-258 RLTDNGINA
+258 RLTYNGIDA

-365 FGETAESVMG
+365 FGETAEIVMG

-410 PIVWGLIAALI
+410 PIVWGLIAALV

-510 GGINVV
+510 GGISVA
-516 IELFKNLGL
+516 IQFFKNLGL
-525 GIADFAIGAGLAINA
+525 TVADIALGIGMAINT
-540 LAQNIMTAFGNAIRA
+540 LGQNIMTAFGNAIRA

-611 YESISDAFKEG
+611 YESIGAAFNKG
-622 WNTFDIF
+622 MNTFDVF

-634 NNAFNKGSEWGD
+634 NDAFNKGTEKGD
-646 DKMNKLSGLL
+646 ELAGKMSNFLN
-656 DGFGNIP
+656 GFGKIP
-663 NADDYLK
+663 KEEEYTK

>member
-58 ATMSLRE
+58 AAMSLRE
-65 MEEAASVS
+65 MEEAVS
-73 VAPAMSSMNV
+73 VAPAMSSMDV
-83 AAANSSY
+83 AAANSNY

-120 GTASSNNLLKGLMG
+120 GTTSSNNLLKGLIG
-134 LHVIQSVVNTVT
+134 LHVVQSVVNTVT
-146 GQVDAAMKRMDTMTN
+146 GQIDAAMKRMDTMTT

-170 GSSDMAAASLS
+170 GSSDMAAASLN

-194 DVAASAVQ
+194 DVAAMAVQ

-229 NGTNEALMTVTDALG
+229 DGTNESLTTVTDALG
-244 KMMTKGTVEMEQLN
+244 KMMTKGTVEMDQLN
-258 RLTDNGINA
+258 RVTDTGIDA
-267 VGMYA
+267 VGIYA

-287 DGVISSMDF
+287 DGIISSMDF

-365 FGETAESVMG
+365 LGETAERVMG
-375 KIGVAVGIMLTIL
+375 KIGIAVGTTLTIL

-410 PIVWGLIAALI
+410 PIVWGLIAALV

-510 GGINVV
+510 GGISVA
-516 IELFKNLGL
+516 IQFFKNLGL
-525 GIADFAIGAGLAINA
+525 TVADIALGIGMAINT
-540 LAQNIMTAFGNAIRA
+540 LGQNIMTAFGNAIHA

>member
-1 MGTIRTGIELNDNF
+1 MGTISTGIELNDNF
-15 SSVLYNIIG
+15 SSVLYNIMG

-38 SLSASIDTSHIE
+38 SLSASIDTSYIE

-73 VAPAMSSMNV
+73 VAPAMSSMDV
-83 AAANSSY
+83 SAANSNY

-107 TEEQQRFNQAVNS
+107 AEEQQRFNQAVNS
-120 GTASSNNLLKGLMG
+120 GTTSSNNLLKGLIG
-134 LHVIQSVVNTVT
+134 LHVVQSVVNTVT
-146 GQVDAAMKRMDTMTN
+146 GQIDAAMKRMDTMTN

-170 GSSDMAAASLS
+170 GSSDMAAASLN

-194 DVAASAVQ
+194 DVAAMAVQ

-229 NGTNEALMTVTDALG
+229 DGTNESLTTVTDALG

-365 FGETAESVMG
+365 FGETAERVMG

-410 PIVWGLIAALI
+410 PIVWGLIAALV

-540 LAQNIMTAFGNAIRA
+540 LAQNIMTAFGNAIHA

>member
-1 MGTIRTGIELNDNF
+1 VGTIRTGIELNDNF

-107 TEEQQRFNQAVNS
+107 TNEQQRFNQSVDG
-120 GTASSNNLLKGLMG
+120 GTASSNNLIKSIMKLSI
-134 LHVIQSVVNTVT
+134 VRSVVNTVT
-146 GQVDAAMKRMDTMTN
+146 GQIDAAMKRMDTMTN

-170 GSSDMAAASLS
+170 GSSDMAATSLS
-181 QLKDITTGTAYGL
+181 QLKDITKGTAYGL
-194 DVAASAVQ
+194 DVAARATQ
-202 NFTTRGMGIGNAT
+202 NFTTRGMSIGHAT

-229 NGTNEALMTVTDALG
+229 NGTNEALTTVTDALG

-410 PIVWGLIAALI
+410 PIVWGLIAALV

>member
-229 NGTNEALMTVTDALG
+229 DGTNESLTTVTDALG

-258 RLTDNGINA
+258 RLTGNGINA